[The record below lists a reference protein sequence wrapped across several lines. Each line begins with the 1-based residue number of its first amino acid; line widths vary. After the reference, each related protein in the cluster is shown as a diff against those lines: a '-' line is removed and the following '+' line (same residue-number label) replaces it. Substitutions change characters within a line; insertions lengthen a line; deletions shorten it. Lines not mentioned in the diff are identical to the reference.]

1 MACTTVKKF
10 ADELKKAAA
19 KDVLRLH
26 TPGHKGKLAPL
37 DLTEL
42 TDGSFPDEALAAAQK
57 RAAEIYGAKHAR
69 YLCGGS
75 SQGVKS
81 AIYFARTAV
90 LADVNS
96 HRSVFDG
103 VMLAVPRATAG
114 ERDGIMP
121 LTCVTAGEHGGIMP
135 LTLEQIRNALTPD
148 TKAVVVTT
156 PTYYGYCADV
166 EGIADFC
173 KKRGL
178 LFICDSAHGAH
189 FGFSDRLPKSVAP
202 FCDICNVSTHKTLSA
217 LTQSAL
223 LLDNLSDEYSGEL
236 GMAVDIMGSTSP
248 SYLLYA
254 SIDYAVRK
262 AASSETAAAYAALYD
277 PIETL
282 KREYPFLHN
291 DDFTRLVLDCF
302 ALGKD
307 AVNLNSKLCELGVY
321 SERVYKQYI
330 VFIFTAENAPD
341 DVRALSQALGRAVR
355 EI

>member
-1 MACTTVKKF
+1 MTNTPSTHTTVKKF

-42 TDGSFPDEALAAAQK
+42 TDGSFPDAALAEAQR
-57 RAAEIYGAKHAR
+57 RAAKAYGAKHAR

-81 AIYFARTAV
+81 AIYFARTAI

-96 HRSVFDG
+96 HRSVIDG
-103 VMLAVPRATAG
+103 VMLAGVPCVMAG
-114 ERDGIMP
+114 ERGGVMP
-121 LTCVTAGEHGGIMP
+121 LTV
-135 LTLEQIRNALTPD
+135 EQIRGALKPE

-156 PTYYGYCADV
+156 PTYYGYCADIT
-166 EGIADFC
+166 GIAEFC
-173 KKRGL
+173 RSRGL
-178 LFICDSAHGAH
+178 VFICDSAHGAH
-189 FGFSDRLPKSVAP
+189 FGFSDKLPKSVAP
-202 FCDICNVSTHKTLSA
+202 YCDICNVSTHKTLSA

-223 LLDNLSDEYSGEL
+223 LLDNLNDDNSIDL
-236 GMAVDIMGSTSP
+236 GRTADIMGSTSP

-262 AASSETAAAYAALYD
+262 ATEAQTSAAYDALYA
-277 PIETL
+277 PIETI

-291 DDFTRLVLDCF
+291 DDFTRLVLDCA
-302 ALGKD
+302 ALGVDSQK
-307 AVNLNSKLCELGVY
+307 LNSKLCEQGVY
-321 SERVYKQYI
+321 SERVDRRYI
-330 VFIFTAENAPD
+330 IFIFTAENVPD
-341 DVRALSQALGRAVR
+341 DVQALSKAIAKAVR